1 MSAQVKTYSLTGL
14 AENAAVY
21 GLDSLFKR
29 VLSKEI
35 KILPHHAFM
44 VVLGIEIE
52 RIKRYKISTS
62 SVVLFKITDMD
73 TLYLQLGKRTK
84 DIFGEMSIVFKS
96 ILRISDIT
104 TSLNES
110 TFLSMMPETPLEG
123 AQIAIARLK
132 EKFSAI
138 FQSNLQRTIEIHT
151 NAHCLSGEDSVDGVL
166 DTLISHAST
175 R

>member
-96 ILRISDIT
+96 ILRTSDIT

-110 TFLSMMPETPLEG
+110 TFLSMMPETHLKGHRSRLPG
-123 AQIAIARLK
+123 SRKNSAPFSRATCNAQSKSTLTPTAFP
-132 EKFSAI
+132 EK
-138 FQSNLQRTIEIHT
+138 T
-151 NAHCLSGEDSVDGVL
+151 VL
-166 DTLISHAST
+166 TVYWT
-175 R
+175 P